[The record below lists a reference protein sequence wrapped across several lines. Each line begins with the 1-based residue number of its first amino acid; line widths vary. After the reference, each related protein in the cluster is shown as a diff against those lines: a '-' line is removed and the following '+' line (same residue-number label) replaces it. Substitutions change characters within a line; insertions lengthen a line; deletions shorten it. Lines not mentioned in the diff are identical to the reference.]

1 MSDSAPAEASGA
13 DGTTADGTTA
23 DGAKP
28 ARSGSVTAAPA
39 ASGLFARIALF
50 LRQIIAELKKVVRP
64 TRSELFTYTSVV
76 VVFVLVV
83 MTFVTILDLGIGR
96 VTLWVFGS

>member
-13 DGTTADGTTA
+13 DGTTADG
-23 DGAKP
+23 AKP
-28 ARSGSVTAAPA
+28 ARGGSVMAAPA
-39 ASGLFARIALF
+39 AGGLFARIALF

-83 MTFVTILDLGIGR
+83 MAFVTVLDLGIGR